1 MLLSKKRKNHHK
13 SREPRNDRERRT
25 FGSHCEALLPYSIY
39 MVKSAPSDKPNAQF
53 AGGAMLFYLIIG
65 LSNLIIVIF
74 ITRCL
79 AQFFNAGRY
88 SILAEILG
96 KITGPVIRLLG
107 SRSMMNGRLT
117 VSGFAA
123 VLILIFLKYVI
134 LTLVYD
140 IRLPFIYWAVKFLLA
155 ALQMF
160 MTALFWLMI
169 VQMILS
175 WLVLLS
181 RQTFEAPARFTYE
194 LIDPFVRPLR
204 KIIPPVFMLDLAFMA
219 AMILL
224 FLVNELISYA
234 VVKAFGEV
242 GYIFLWTPNMIN
254 PI

>member
-1 MLLSKKRKNHHK
+1 
-13 SREPRNDRERRT
+13 
-25 FGSHCEALLPYSIY
+25 
-39 MVKSAPSDKPNAQF
+39 
-53 AGGAMLFYLIIG
+53 MLFYLIIG

-242 GYIFLWTPNMIN
+242 GYIFIWTPNMIN